1 MSRRSSI
8 SADGTRRQ
16 ALNPA
21 FIRQLNLSRLFH
33 ALRDSPGSSQREL
46 VKRTGVDKA
55 TVSAIIAQLEASG
68 LITRSP
74 RPGVRRVGRP
84 EIALHISS
92 EAGILVGARLE
103 PSTIRLVATS
113 LDGRVL
119 KTLQVAGSRDI
130 DKALFLL
137 QEAAEALIQ
146 GCGFAEEA
154 VRGMGVG
161 VPALMDLSGSLVL
174 APNLGWR
181 DVAILPRLKEAFN
194 FPVYVDNDTKAA
206 ALAEKLFGSCRDV
219 ADFIYIT
226 GHSGVGGGLYLG
238 GRLYRGASGF
248 AGEIGHVKIVS
259 GGRPCGCGGRGCL
272 EAYVSESSILA
283 RLADR
288 EVVLKD
294 VWEIAERAQAGD
306 ERVLEILVETGSY
319 LGFAVGNL
327 INLANPERV
336 VLGGNL
342 AVVADDLLPAMTEA
356 IANSALEPSRK
367 GVEII
372 ISPLGAES
380 VPMGGVALA
389 LEAFLAAPAG
399 F

>member
-1 MSRRSSI
+1 
-8 SADGTRRQ
+8 
-16 ALNPA
+16 
-21 FIRQLNLSRLFH
+21 
-33 ALRDSPGSSQREL
+33 
-46 VKRTGVDKA
+46 
-55 TVSAIIAQLEASG
+55 
-68 LITRSP
+68 
-74 RPGVRRVGRP
+74 
-84 EIALHISS
+84 
-92 EAGILVGARLE
+92 
-103 PSTIRLVATS
+103 

-119 KTLQVAGSRDI
+119 KTLQVAGSRAI
-130 DKALFLL
+130 DEAIGQLRKATR
-137 QEAAEALIQ
+137 ALIQ
-146 GCGFAEEA
+146 SCGFADEA
-154 VRGMGVG
+154 VKGMGVG
-161 VPALMDLSGSLVL
+161 IPALMDLAGSLVL

-219 ADFIYIT
+219 TDFVYIT

-248 AGEIGHVKIVS
+248 AGEVGHVKIVS

-283 RLADR
+283 RLAER
-288 EVVLKD
+288 GIELKD
-294 VWEIAERAQAGD
+294 VWEIAGRAREGD
-306 ERVLEILVETGSY
+306 ERVLDILAETGSY
-319 LGFAVGNL
+319 LGLAVGNL

-342 AVVADDLLPAMTEA
+342 AVVADCLLPTMTEA
-356 IANSALEPSRK
+356 IAKSALEPSRK
-367 GVEII
+367 DIDIVV
-372 ISPLGAES
+372 SPLGAES